1 MRSQIDIEDY
11 YEAIEEQR
19 SIYGDGIFELLD
31 ITHAGN
37 IGFGEFI
44 QSIVV
49 MCLFEYEEIMKYCF
63 YVFDKDKNGYVEK
76 AELDTILNVFHHVA
90 SGEKLGGNPA
100 KAKKS
105 LKIADDGKVRVWGGR
120 EGPGGGFG
128 FSFEYGGLGVGVEA
142 ACDHNKVFPYK
153 DLTPLT
159 Q

>member
-76 AELDTILNVFHHVA
+76 AELDTILNVFHHVGA
-90 SGEKLGGNPA
+90 GEKLVGNPA

-105 LKIADDGKVRVWGGR
+105 LKIPDDGKVRV
-120 EGPGGGFG
+120 
-128 FSFEYGGLGVGVEA
+128 VGVVLEGRNWNCWVA
-142 ACDHNKVFPYK
+142 GIYISPSANSLRCSGGV
-153 DLTPLT
+153 
-159 Q
+159 